1 LYGVGLAV
9 ELDELDEELDEKL
22 DELDP
27 ELDELGEVLDV
38 EDDVELVVVE
48 VVEVDSE
55 IVTSSSWPE
64 LFSSMI
70 AVVPPS
76 TGRVAPPTE
85 TAPPRPIPTTIHPTC
100 ALAVCPLLTVS
111 VFEALL
117 NSVDVLVEFL
127 AVVVAGRGDGFR
139 VLVDVGLVPR
149 ELGDCGSW
157 LVVPFVGLSDVLG
170 LDVRIIG

>member
-1 LYGVGLAV
+1 
-9 ELDELDEELDEKL
+9 
-22 DELDP
+22 
-27 ELDELGEVLDV
+27 
-38 EDDVELVVVE
+38 
-48 VVEVDSE
+48 
-55 IVTSSSWPE
+55 
-64 LFSSMI
+64 MI

-85 TAPPRPIPTTIHPTC
+85 TAPPTPIPTTIHPTC

-139 VLVDVGLVPR
+139 VLVDVGLEPR

-157 LVVPFVGLSDVLG
+157 LVVPFVGLTDVFRLDVLASRWRV
-170 LDVRIIG
+170 DCAVAPVRYVTRRYFPTSFRYC